1 MPVTIRNM
9 LDTTLDVPG
18 AGLIFDPGEMKT
30 VDTIS
35 PALSAAIQSGK
46 LEVIEQSAERVIIV
60 AEIGETEFDLP
71 IPWPGPDAMPVALNG
86 LVLTFGSDYTV
97 DAAANRLVWLD
108 EEITLSA
115 GDCLHLVGGAL

>member
-9 LDTTLDVPG
+9 LTTTLDVPG
-18 AGLIFDPGEMKT
+18 AGLIFYPGEMKT

-46 LEVIEQSAERVIIV
+46 LEVIEQSAASVIVV
-60 AEIGETEFDLP
+60 AEDGETEFDLP

-86 LVLTFGSDYTV
+86 LVLVFGDDYTV
-97 DAAANRLVWLD
+97 DAATNQLVWLD

-115 GDCLHLVGGAL
+115 GDRLHLVGGAP